1 MAVALPIMAL
11 EVLDNLGLLLLTVPV
26 VVILGAVWD
35 EVRQG
40 RRTLG
45 GVGEEG

>member
-35 EVRQG
+35 EVR
-40 RRTLG
+40 RRVRRG
-45 GVGEEG
+45 PRASG